1 MLISSF
7 HDLVSILQARGQM
20 LQAEQNKKVL
30 VGWRKILQVVYQVA
44 FINRI
49 TFFLLSKSSS
59 RYQGGH
65 LASVGSE
72 SVHEFLIDFE
82 TRVHKLKVD
91 VISHLNYCRCGL
103 GETMKE

>member
-1 MLISSF
+1 
-7 HDLVSILQARGQM
+7 M

-72 SVHEFLIDFE
+72 SVHEFLIDFK
-82 TRVHKLKVD
+82 TRVLKMKVHT
-91 VISHLNYCRCGL
+91 IFTLNICRCGWE
-103 GETMKE
+103 ETMKE

>member
-1 MLISSF
+1 
-7 HDLVSILQARGQM
+7 M

-30 VGWRKILQVVYQVA
+30 VGWGKVLQVIDQVDI
-44 FINRI
+44 INHI

-82 TRVHKLKVD
+82 TRVL
-91 VISHLNYCRCGL
+91 SR
-103 GETMKE
+103 